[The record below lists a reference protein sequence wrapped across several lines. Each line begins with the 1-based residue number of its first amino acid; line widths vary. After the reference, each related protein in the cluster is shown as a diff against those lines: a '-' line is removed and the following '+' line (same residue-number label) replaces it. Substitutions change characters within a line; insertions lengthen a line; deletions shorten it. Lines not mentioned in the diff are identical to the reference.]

1 MAYLDDRRHVV
12 RDGEKIET
20 GYKGNVPWRV
30 RWRDPVTG
38 KERSRQFSRKVDA
51 ERFLTT
57 VEGDVLRGTYIDP
70 NAGKVLFKEYA
81 TEWLSTKANLRERS
95 MINVE
100 GRLRNHLMPAFSSR
114 PMSQIR
120 PAEVRSWV
128 AEMAGRRSPATVK
141 AAYHVLAQIMRTAE
155 IDGLIAKTPCV
166 GIKLPRE
173 YSKQDM
179 VFLNARQVRK
189 LAETI
194 DSRFRVLIYAAA
206 YTGMRAGELSALR
219 VNRLNLIKGTVDI
232 VESASEIRGKWV
244 LGPTKTGAR
253 RSLTLPPF
261 LCEML
266 SMHIEEYSS
275 EDGMVFTSAQGGP
288 LRHHNFSVRQFADA
302 IVEAKMPEGLR
313 FHDLRHTCV
322 GLLIAQGAHAKEIQ
336 ERLGHSTIRLTF
348 DRYGHLLPSLD
359 ERLRTGLEETY
370 LQATTDP
377 DEVDEEDERDG
388 A

>member
-1 MAYLDDRRHVV
+1 MAYLDDRRFVM
-12 RDGEKIET
+12 RKGKKIDT
-20 GYKGNVPWRV
+20 GYSGDVPWRV
-30 RWRDPVTG
+30 RWRDPVSG

-51 ERFLTT
+51 ERFLKT
-57 VEGDVLRGTYIDP
+57 VESDVLRGTYVDP
-70 NAGKVLFKEYA
+70 NAGKVLFKDYA
-81 TEWLSTKANLRERS
+81 SEWLSTKANLRERS

-100 GRLRNHLMPAFSSR
+100 GRLRNHLIPTFGSR
-114 PMSQIR
+114 PLSTIR
-120 PAEVRSWV
+120 PADVRAWV
-128 AEMAGRRSPATVK
+128 AEMAAKRSAATVK
-141 AAYHVLAQIMRTAE
+141 AAYHVLTQIMRTAE

-166 GIKLPRE
+166 GIDLPRE
-173 YSKQDM
+173 YSKQEM
-179 VFLNARQVRK
+179 VFLSARQVRM

-194 DSRFRVLIYAAA
+194 EPRFRVLIYTAA

-219 VNRLNLIKGTVDI
+219 VHRLNLVKGTVDI
-232 VESASEIRGKWV
+232 VESASEVRGKWV

-266 SMHIEEYSS
+266 SAHIEEYGND
-275 EDGMVFTSAQGGP
+275 DGMVFTSAKGGP

-302 IVEAKMPEGLR
+302 SVEAKMPEGLR

-359 ERLRTGLEETY
+359 ERLRTGLEDTY
-370 LQATTDP
+370 REAEKMADDVD
-377 DEVDEEDERDG
+377 DE
-388 A
+388 